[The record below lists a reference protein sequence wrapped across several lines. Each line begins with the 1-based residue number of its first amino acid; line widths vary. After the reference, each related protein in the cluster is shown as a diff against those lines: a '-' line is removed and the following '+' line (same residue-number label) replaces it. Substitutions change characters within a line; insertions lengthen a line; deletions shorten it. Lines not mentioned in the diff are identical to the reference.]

1 MLHIKKEAE
10 IMKVLRI
17 SDNRGEFSLDGVIWK
32 QIDQIG
38 KDDLITLLDVFIQ
51 NECEIDEYTEENLQN
66 KAHYIIYSNLYAKL
80 KELEPNKTRFRDEVD
95 GLYKDAFNKYK
106 DIE

>member
-1 MLHIKKEAE
+1 MHTKKEVE

-17 SDNRGEFSLDGVIWK
+17 RDNKGEFCLDGTNWK

-38 KDDLITLLDVFIQ
+38 KDDLIKSLDVFIQ
-51 NECEIDEYTEENLQN
+51 NECEMDECTEENLQN

-106 DIE
+106 ESE

>member
-1 MLHIKKEAE
+1 MHIKKEAE

-17 SDNRGEFSLDGVIWK
+17 SNNKGEFSLDGISWK

-38 KDDLITLLDVFIQ
+38 KDDLIKLLDVFIQ
-51 NECEIDEYTEENLQN
+51 NECEMDECTEENLQN

-80 KELEPNKTRFRDEVD
+80 KELEPNKTRFRDEVG

-106 DIE
+106 ESE